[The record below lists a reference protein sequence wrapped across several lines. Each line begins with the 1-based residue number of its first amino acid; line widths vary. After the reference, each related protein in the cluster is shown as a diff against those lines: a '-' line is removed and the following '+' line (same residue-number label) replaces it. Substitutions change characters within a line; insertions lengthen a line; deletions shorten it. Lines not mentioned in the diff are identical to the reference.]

1 MFEFKI
7 TKQAAKKTAS
17 KKKAS
22 QPLTQKAKDTASLS
36 RTGTFKTPHGIIHTP
51 VFMPVGTRATVKT
64 LSPEELKELNA
75 DIILSN
81 TYHLMLR
88 PGEKTIKKMGGLHKW
103 MNWDRPILTDSGGFQ
118 VFSLEQEK
126 GLAKDSQKKAGAK
139 ITEEGVEFKSH
150 LDGKKYFI
158 TPEKATQ
165 IQHDLGAD
173 IIMAFDECA
182 PADSSKKYF
191 EEALNRTHNWLER
204 CKKEQ
209 KKLEKKKTE
218 NQGKKTNSK
227 KSNNK
232 NQTNFSQALFG
243 IIQGGVHADLRRKSA
258 EFVASLDLPG
268 NAIGGLSVGEDR
280 KTMLAMIDEVTKI
293 LPENKPRYLMGVGTP
308 VDLLEAVDRGIDM
321 FDCVL
326 PTRLARHA
334 AFWTHRGLV
343 HIKNQKFKEDPSPL
357 EKNCTC
363 YSCQNFSKSYIQHL
377 MKENEIFGHR
387 LMTIH
392 NLHFLLNLMAQ
403 IRDAINKGKF
413 KEFKKKFLS
422 KWPKTSKNSNI

>member
-7 TKQAAKKTAS
+7 I
-17 KKKAS
+17 KKAS
-22 QPLTQKAKDTASLS
+22 EKSSKANISLA
-36 RTGTFKTPHGIIHTP
+36 RTGIFKTPHGEVRTP

-64 LSPEELKELNA
+64 LSPEELKELDA
-75 DIILSN
+75 EIILSN

-88 PGEKTIKKMGGLHKW
+88 PGEKTVKKMGRLHKW
-103 MNWDRPILTDSGGFQ
+103 MNWNKPILTDSGGFQ

-126 GLAKDSQKKAGAK
+126 GLAKDVQKKAGVK

-204 CKKEQ
+204 CKKEHD
-209 KKLEKKKTE
+209 KLEKKK
-218 NQGKKTNSK
+218 KKTDK
-227 KSNNK
+227 
-232 NQTNFSQALFG
+232 SQALFG
-243 IIQGGVHADLRRKSA
+243 IVQGGVYKDLRRKSA

-280 KTMLAMIDEVTKI
+280 KTMLKMIDEVTKI

-308 VDLLEAVDRGIDM
+308 IDLLECVDRGIDM

-334 AFWTHRGLV
+334 AFWTTKGLV
-343 HIKNQKFKEDPSPL
+343 HIKNQKFKEDPNPL

-363 YSCQNFSKSYIQHL
+363 YACKNFSCSYIHHL
-377 MKENEIFGHR
+377 MRENEILGHR

-422 KWPKTSKNSNI
+422 KWPKTRKNSNI

>member
-1 MFEFKI
+1 
-7 TKQAAKKTAS
+7 
-17 KKKAS
+17 
-22 QPLTQKAKDTASLS
+22 
-36 RTGTFKTPHGIIHTP
+36 
-51 VFMPVGTRATVKT
+51 
-64 LSPEELKELNA
+64 
-75 DIILSN
+75 
-81 TYHLMLR
+81 
-88 PGEKTIKKMGGLHKW
+88 
-103 MNWDRPILTDSGGFQ
+103 
-118 VFSLEQEK
+118 
-126 GLAKDSQKKAGAK
+126 
-139 ITEEGVEFKSH
+139 

-204 CKKEQ
+204 CKKEHD
-209 KKLEKKKTE
+209 KLEKKK
-218 NQGKKTNSK
+218 KKTDK
-227 KSNNK
+227 
-232 NQTNFSQALFG
+232 SQALFG
-243 IIQGGVHADLRRKSA
+243 IVQGGVYKDLRRKSA

-280 KTMLAMIDEVTKI
+280 KTMLKMIDEVTKI

-308 VDLLEAVDRGIDM
+308 IDLLECVDRGIDM

-334 AFWTHRGLV
+334 AFWTTKGLV
-343 HIKNQKFKEDPSPL
+343 HIKNQKFKEDPNPL

-363 YSCQNFSKSYIQHL
+363 YACKNFSCSYIHHL
-377 MKENEIFGHR
+377 MRENEILGHR

-413 KEFKKKFLS
+413 KEFKKKFLA
-422 KWPKTSKNSNI
+422 KWPKKTKNSNI

>member
-7 TKQAAKKTAS
+7 IE
-17 KKKAS
+17 KAS
-22 QPLTQKAKDTASLS
+22 EKSSKANISLA
-36 RTGTFKTPHGIIHTP
+36 RTGIFKTPHGEVRTP

-64 LSPEELKELNA
+64 LSPEELKELDA
-75 DIILSN
+75 EIILSN

-88 PGEKTIKKMGGLHKW
+88 PGEKTVKKMGRLHKW
-103 MNWDRPILTDSGGFQ
+103 MNWNKPILTDSGGFQ

-126 GLAKDSQKKAGAK
+126 GLAKDVQKKAGVK

-204 CKKEQ
+204 CKKEHD
-209 KKLEKKKTE
+209 KLEKKK
-218 NQGKKTNSK
+218 KKTDK
-227 KSNNK
+227 
-232 NQTNFSQALFG
+232 SQALFG
-243 IIQGGVHADLRRKSA
+243 IVQGGVYKDLRRKSA

-280 KTMLAMIDEVTKI
+280 KTMLKMIDEVTKI

-308 VDLLEAVDRGIDM
+308 IDLLECVDRGIDM

-334 AFWTHRGLV
+334 AFWTTKGLV
-343 HIKNQKFKEDPSPL
+343 HIKNQKFKEDPNPL

-363 YSCQNFSKSYIQHL
+363 YACKNFSCSYIHHL
-377 MKENEIFGHR
+377 MRENEILGHR

-413 KEFKKKFLS
+413 KEFKKKFLA
-422 KWPKTSKNSNI
+422 KWPKKTKNSNI

>member
-1 MFEFKI
+1 MFDFKI
-7 TKQAAKKTAS
+7 TK
-17 KKKAS
+17 
-22 QPLTQKAKDTASLS
+22 KAKTSLA
-36 RTGTFKTPHGIIHTP
+36 RTGSFKTPHGTIRTP
-51 VFMPVGTRATVKT
+51 AFMPVGTKATVKT
-64 LSPEELKELNA
+64 LSPEELKELDT
-75 DIILSN
+75 DIILAN

-88 PGEKTIKKMGGLHKW
+88 PGEKTVKKMGGLHKW
-103 MNWDRPILTDSGGFQ
+103 MNWSKPILTDSGGFQ
-118 VFSLEQEK
+118 VFSLK
-126 GLAKDSQKKAGAK
+126 TTGLR
-139 ITEEGVEFKSH
+139 ITEEGVEFHSH
-150 LDGKKYFI
+150 IDGGKHFI
-158 TPEKATQ
+158 TPEKAMQ

-191 EEALNRTHNWLER
+191 TEAMIRTHNWLTR
-204 CKKEQ
+204 CLQ
-209 KKLEKKKTE
+209 AHA
-218 NQGKKTNSK
+218 
-227 KSNNK
+227 K
-232 NQTNFSQALFG
+232 NTKHQALFG
-243 IIQGGVHADLRRKSA
+243 IVQGGVYKDLRRESA

-280 KTMLAMIDEVTKI
+280 KTMLEMIDEVTKI

-334 AFWTHRGLV
+334 AFWTNKGLI
-343 HIKNQKFKEDPSPL
+343 HINNQRFKEDASPL

-363 YSCQNFSKSYIQHL
+363 YACKNFSRSYIQHL

-403 IRDAINKGKF
+403 IRDAINKDKF
-413 KEFKKKFLS
+413 KEFKRKFLS
-422 KWPKTSKNSNI
+422 KWPKKAKNSNI

>member
-1 MFEFKI
+1 
-7 TKQAAKKTAS
+7 
-17 KKKAS
+17 
-22 QPLTQKAKDTASLS
+22 
-36 RTGTFKTPHGIIHTP
+36 
-51 VFMPVGTRATVKT
+51 
-64 LSPEELKELNA
+64 
-75 DIILSN
+75 
-81 TYHLMLR
+81 
-88 PGEKTIKKMGGLHKW
+88 
-103 MNWDRPILTDSGGFQ
+103 
-118 VFSLEQEK
+118 
-126 GLAKDSQKKAGAK
+126 
-139 ITEEGVEFKSH
+139 
-150 LDGKKYFI
+150 
-158 TPEKATQ
+158 
-165 IQHDLGAD
+165 
-173 IIMAFDECA
+173 MAFDECA

-204 CKKEQ
+204 CKKEHE
-209 KKLEKKKTE
+209 KLEKKKTE

-422 KWPKTSKNSNI
+422 KWPKTTKNSNI